1 MKSRWLLILLAAAM
15 PLSCGKKSN
24 GDAATPLPTIPV
36 RTAVAEIGRIE
47 VEREFAGG
55 LVGIRQADMYVRL
68 SEAVTALPFR
78 IGDKVK
84 SGDVLVYLDK
94 SGASSS
100 YFQAKATFENAEK
113 NFHKMKYLF
122 DEKAISE
129 TQFDQAESAYQVSRA
144 NFAAA
149 REMVEISSP
158 ISGTLVELS
167 VLVGDVPPA
176 GKLAARVARTDTLR
190 MSFGVPAGLAE
201 KFSVGMTGELHLAE
215 TDSVFSCVV
224 TRVASAA
231 DPQTRTFTVEVS
243 VPNLEQRLQPGAF
256 AKAKFVIESSQAAL
270 RVPQSSLMSQEGVY
284 SLFVVKNDT
293 AYARTV
299 TLGLKNETMIE
310 VLTGVQS
317 GEEVVSLGQGFLSNG
332 YPVVRSEK

>member
-24 GDAATPLPTIPV
+24 GDLATPLPTIPV
-36 RTAVAEIGRIE
+36 KTAVAEIGRID

-55 LVGIRQADMYVRL
+55 LVGVRQADMYVRL

-100 YFQAKATFENAEK
+100 YFQAKAMFENTEK
-113 NFHKMKYLF
+113 NFHKMKYLY

-129 TQFDQAESAYQVSRA
+129 TQFDQAESAYQVARA

-158 ISGTLVELS
+158 INGTLVELN

-190 MSFGVPAGLAE
+190 MSFGVPTGLAE
-201 KFSVGMTGELHLAE
+201 KFSVGMTGELRLAMV
-215 TDSVFSCVV
+215 DSTFTCVV

-243 VPNLEQRLQPGAF
+243 VPNLDQQLQPGAF

-310 VLTGVQS
+310 VLSGVQS
-317 GEEVVSLGQGFLSNG
+317 GDEVVYLGQGFLSNG

>member
-15 PLSCGKKSN
+15 ALSCGKKSN
-24 GDAATPLPTIPV
+24 GDLATPLPTIPV
-36 RTAVAEIGRIE
+36 KTAVAEVGRIE

-55 LVGIRQADMYVRL
+55 LVGIKQADMYVRL

-113 NFHKMKYLF
+113 NFNKMKYLY

-149 REMVEISSP
+149 REMVEITSP
-158 ISGTLVELS
+158 INGTLVELN

-201 KFSVGMTGELHLAE
+201 KFSVGMTGELHMAMA
-215 TDSVFSCVV
+215 DSTYTCVV

-256 AKAKFVIESSQAAL
+256 AKAKFVIESSESAL
-270 RVPQSSLMSQEGVY
+270 RVPQSSLLSQEGVY
-284 SLFVVKNDT
+284 TLFIITNDT

-310 VLTGVQS
+310 ILNGVQP
-317 GEEVVSLGQGFLSNG
+317 GEEVVYLGQGFLSDG

>member
-15 PLSCGKKSN
+15 ALSCGKKSN
-24 GDAATPLPTIPV
+24 GDLATPLPTIPV
-36 RTAVAEIGRIE
+36 KTAVAEVGRIE

-55 LVGIRQADMYVRL
+55 LVGIKQADMYVRL
-68 SEAVTALPFR
+68 SEAVTALPFK

-113 NFHKMKYLF
+113 NFNKMKYLY

-129 TQFDQAESAYQVSRA
+129 TQFDQAQSAYQVSRA

-149 REMVEISSP
+149 REMVEITSP
-158 ISGTLVELS
+158 INGTLVELN

-201 KFSVGMTGELHLAE
+201 KFSVGMTGELQMAMA
-215 TDSVFSCVV
+215 DSTFTCVV

-231 DPQTRTFTVEVS
+231 DPQTRTFTVEIS

-256 AKAKFVIESSQAAL
+256 AKAKFVIESSESAL
-270 RVPQSSLMSQEGVY
+270 RVPQSSLLSQEGVY
-284 SLFVVKNDT
+284 SLFIVKNDT

-310 VLTGVQS
+310 VLDGVQP
-317 GEEVVSLGQGFLSNG
+317 GEEVVYLGQGFLSDG